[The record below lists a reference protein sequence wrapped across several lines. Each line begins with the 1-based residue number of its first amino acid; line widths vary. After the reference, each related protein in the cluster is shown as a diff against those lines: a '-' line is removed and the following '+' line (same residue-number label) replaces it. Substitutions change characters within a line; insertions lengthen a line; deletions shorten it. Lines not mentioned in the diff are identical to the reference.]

1 MLSPLREM
9 ADTVLNT
16 SQHTVHQLRDTI
28 VRRFRTSE
36 VSNLQVGI
44 ISFGYRYGIPLEAD
58 MVVDVRFLPNPNFFS
73 ELKHLTGR
81 DPKGPQR
88 GRSRHQKVLPSRQ
101 ESPLI
106 GIVLVSHGQLAS
118 ELLRAAEIIVGKI
131 ENTVTVDIHPKMGM
145 EEIHTAVEAAI
156 RTVDAGKGV
165 LLFIDMFGGTPSN
178 IGLSFLATPNVEVV
192 TGVNLPRRGKLP
204 PG

>member
-1 MLSPLREM
+1 M
-9 ADTVLNT
+9 
-16 SQHTVHQLRDTI
+16 
-28 VRRFRTSE
+28 
-36 VSNLQVGI
+36 
-44 ISFGYRYGIPLEAD
+44 
-58 MVVDVRFLPNPNFFS
+58 
-73 ELKHLTGR
+73 
-81 DPKGPQR
+81 
-88 GRSRHQKVLPSRQ
+88 
-101 ESPLI
+101 I

-178 IGLSFLATPNVEVV
+178 IGLSFLATHHVEVV
-192 TGVNLPRRGKLP
+192 TGVNLPMMVKLP
-204 PG
+204 TVRPTMSLSELTKFLRDYGQRNITIPGDMLKKKAEK